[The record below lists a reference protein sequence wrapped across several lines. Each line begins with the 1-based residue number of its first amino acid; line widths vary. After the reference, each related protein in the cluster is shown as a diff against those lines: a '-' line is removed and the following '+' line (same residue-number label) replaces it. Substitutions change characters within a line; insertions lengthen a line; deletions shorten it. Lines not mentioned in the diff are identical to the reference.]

1 MYTFSKVTVYGTHD
15 RGEVVWDTSKEPR
28 NRNASSNA
36 LHTIWD
42 AKFQRDGHVI
52 HNKELAILN
61 FALTEVGYDHL
72 ISVEDIFSTRGT
84 IWARK

>member
-1 MYTFSKVTVYGTHD
+1 MVNITSSKVTVYGTRD

-61 FALTEVGYDHL
+61 FALTEVSYDHFD
-72 ISVEDIFSTRGT
+72 IHSRHIFSTRGT
-84 IWARK
+84 I